1 MTGWR
6 FQVLFL
12 CRPTQWLWC
21 DKEWCNSALGD
32 SIYLRG
38 LGRELRNILLQ
49 HKVVHEPVGDE
60 SEGESNEAN
69 GAAEDDP
76 QGHETAL
83 LIPDGGG
90 TDGIALRLSR
100 RRRESVDM
108 SGVQGFHLRNE
119 YQINSVPSSFAR
131 LLFGVRGV
139 SLSCLF
145 VNSL

>member
-1 MTGWR
+1 M
-6 FQVLFL
+6 
-12 CRPTQWLWC
+12 
-21 DKEWCNSALGD
+21 
-32 SIYLRG
+32 
-38 LGRELRNILLQ
+38 
-49 HKVVHEPVGDE
+49 VHEPVGDE
-60 SEGESNEAN
+60 SEGETNEAN

-90 TDGIALRLSR
+90 TDGIALRLSL

-108 SGVQGFHLRNE
+108 SSVQGFHLRNE
-119 YQINSVPSSFAR
+119 YQINSVSSSTR